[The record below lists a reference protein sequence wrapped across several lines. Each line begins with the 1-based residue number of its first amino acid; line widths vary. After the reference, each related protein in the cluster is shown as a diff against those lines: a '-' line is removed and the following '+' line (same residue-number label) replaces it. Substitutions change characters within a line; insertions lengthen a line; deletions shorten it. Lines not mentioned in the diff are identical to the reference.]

1 MATRQR
7 CQKRA
12 AGAPGRVVDEIGYE
26 SKERGVRWWQR
37 GERRAQRWWC
47 NPIPD
52 VVLAESAA
60 RPSFEV
66 AQVWR
71 AGSGLRANSRPNCF
85 FVTFYSQK
93 PIDWCCAVFLPASR
107 IGRWYSCVTDVY

>member
-1 MATRQR
+1 MAQLWR

-37 GERRAQRWWC
+37 GERRAL
-47 NPIPD
+47 
-52 VVLAESAA
+52 VVVQSYTRCRAAA

-66 AQVWR
+66 AKVWR
-71 AGSGLRANSRPNCF
+71 AGSGLRANSRPNSF

-93 PIDWCCAVFLPASR
+93 PVDWCCAVFLPASR
-107 IGRWYSCVTDVY
+107 IGRWYSCVTVMC

>member
-37 GERRAQRWWC
+37 GERRAQ
-47 NPIPD
+47 
-52 VVLAESAA
+52 VVVQSYT
-60 RPSFEV
+60 RC
-66 AQVWR
+66 R
-71 AGSGLRANSRPNCF
+71 AG
-85 FVTFYSQK
+85 
-93 PIDWCCAVFLPASR
+93 
-107 IGRWYSCVTDVY
+107 

>member
-1 MATRQR
+1 MAQVWR

-37 GERRAQRWWC
+37 GERRVQ
-47 NPIPD
+47 
-52 VVLAESAA
+52 VVVQSYTRCRAAAA

-66 AQVWR
+66 ARVECGAPAADCVR
-71 AGSGLRANSRPNCF
+71 TFGSTLSF
-85 FVTFYSQK
+85 FVTRYSQK
-93 PIDWCCAVFLPASR
+93 PLDWCCPIFLPASR
-107 IGRWYSCVTDVY
+107 IGRCYNCVTVMC